1 MEGTKKRGLS
11 PAERKEYLRKFKEG
25 LASATK

>member
-25 LASATK
+25 LVSATK